1 MGTIVLTFQFRE
13 CEQKEGTAAEPT
25 EAQPEGNLANSKFKY
40 VEQEFPV
47 SHGSEHRKAT
57 VDSEIG
63 IPREQGEETQ
73 PFTDPASIN
82 KMLLGIKPGKY
93 IGDKVT
99 LLPLNLL
106 EGGDPAWVKK
116 NQFKGLAPVRDG
128 IGRKL
133 MERMGWREG
142 MPLGKSGYGAV
153 IPLELD
159 VKTDRKGL
167 GVGSNYLPQ
176 TNINM
181 PYSFGQISSI
191 PASAES
197 TDPWSRV
204 IEPNALAGGKHP
216 VCVLMEIC
224 AKKHWHNPMFD
235 EIGEQGPKSFKF
247 KVITPMGCFQPQH
260 SSVNK
265 KEAKRQA
272 ALACL
277 QALGQ
282 LPANTVQFVS
292 SSAVSA
298 PPTNLQPPPP
308 LAPQFP
314 ISVPRPMPLP
324 PLSLPP
330 LHLPTPPPPFMLPSI
345 PRPAAVGQTPFY
357 QLPYS
362 F

>member
-1 MGTIVLTFQFRE
+1 MCRE
-13 CEQKEGTAAEPT
+13 FEQKDGNSTAE
-25 EAQPEGNLANSKFKY
+25 EATAGALEATQASSKFKF

-63 IPREQGEETQ
+63 PTGDQGEETQ

-93 IGDKVT
+93 IGDKVAM
-99 LLPLNLL
+99 LPLSLL

-116 NQFKGLAPVRDG
+116 HQFKGLAPVRDG
-128 IGRKL
+128 FGRKM
-133 MERMGWREG
+133 MEKMGWREG
-142 MPLGKSGYGAV
+142 MPLGRSGYGAV
-153 IPLELD
+153 TPLELD

-167 GVGSNYLPQ
+167 GVGSGS
-176 TNINM
+176 TN
-181 PYSFGQISSI
+181 SI
-191 PASAES
+191 VMSAES
-197 TDPWSRV
+197 ADPWSRV
-204 IEPNALAGGKHP
+204 VEPNALEGGKHP

-224 AKKHWHNPMFD
+224 AKKHWHNPVF
-235 EIGEQGPKSFKF
+235 EEVGEQGPKYFKF
-247 KVITPMGCFQPQH
+247 KATTSMGCFQPQH

-282 LPANTVQFVS
+282 VPANTVQFVS
-292 SSAVSA
+292 SSIPS
-298 PPTNLQPPPP
+298 TNIQRPHIPQPPPLP
-308 LAPQFP
+308 PQFP
-314 ISVPRPMPLP
+314 MSAPRQMPLP
-324 PLSLPP
+324 PLTLPP
-330 LHLPTPPPPFMLPSI
+330 LHLPNAPSYLRPSVQPPGGVCHTP
-345 PRPAAVGQTPFY
+345 VY
-357 QLPYS
+357 QQPYS